1 MKSVFDGLMVPKDVH
16 VKWKTHQC
24 YVPRHIVGH
33 GMKRLLLLSQVSQME
48 TPRRQQGQSY
58 L

>member
-33 GMKRLLLLSQVSQME
+33 GMKRLLLLSQGSQME
-48 TPRRQQGQSY
+48 TPRRQQGQS
-58 L
+58 